1 MLGEKKNITIDE
13 DSKIIKE
20 NSLYNSDDRDL
31 VPEIRLVVK
40 TQNTNKVPPIPSF
53 IQHSSR

>member
-40 TQNTNKVPPIPSF
+40 TQNANKVPPIPSF